1 MAEQAYA
8 YVTLVPV
15 AKGFQGAIQKQL
27 GGLGGI
33 GTKAGS
39 QAGGGFVGGFKKAL
53 GGVAIAGAAA
63 TAALGGVLASG
74 FARLSGIEQAQAKL
88 VGLGNSTEDVAQIMD
103 NALSAVRGTA
113 FGMADAATIAASAV
127 AAGVAPG
134 EELAY
139 YLKTVADS
147 AYIAGAG
154 LGEMGSILNK
164 ATTTGKAGN
173 DVLTQLAERGIP
185 IYQMLAEQAGVAA
198 TEVFDLASQGQ
209 ISSEMLMTALST
221 NLGGAALQSGNTVAG
236 AFANMNASIQRVGAN
251 LLGPS
256 VGYFK
261 DFFLGIIDFLGPV
274 EEKAKVVGQVI
285 GDFLGEKLIPIFS
298 DLKLIGETLGADN
311 VFAKVFDDISA
322 AVSGFFSGGGLESA
336 FATLSDLRYQLFSA
350 IMEAVPEIVNALA
363 AALPEIVSFITTVM
377 IPTMLEHFS
386 LIISQIV
393 TVFAELVP
401 TIIQA
406 IATALPQIATTL
418 LGILPSLITTLLGM
432 VPMLLQTAITL
443 FTALVDAVVQIIP
456 ELVNAIVALLPD
468 IVTSLL
474 SMLPDIIEAAV
485 QLFTAI
491 VEAIPQIVPT
501 LITAVLDLLPEIIDA
516 LISMLPTLI
525 AAAFDL
531 FVGLIEGIHK
541 AMPQILVAVGE
552 LIPQIVTTLIGFIP
566 QLIEAGVEVLKGLVK
581 GIVDNAPRLLGAA
594 INSVGETLV
603 GGVKSFLGIE
613 SPSRVFAAIGEDT
626 INGFIAGI
634 DGKSSDVM
642 ATAEKLGNWITKS
655 LESGEITE
663 RAAAAARTVVDAYT
677 AELSRMETEYNQ
689 LGERLQQ
696 AQDGLATMI
705 EDKANFVASLAD
717 SLSGLNAISVGDDMT
732 WEKALTNLNERVLA
746 TEELSI
752 VTGDLVNLGLNDGLL
767 KQIVEA
773 GAVDFA
779 KSIIDGGAEAVE
791 SLNTMTSKADAAA
804 IDLASRVGAILYD
817 EGIAFGEG
825 LVAETEASMASLSS
839 EMSQVAQTF
848 GTELDKAVTKA
859 ATKAK
864 SIITSAS
871 TAQTNS
877 NPGGPP
883 PQSGNRVALAEGGLV
898 TGPTN
903 ALVGEAGPEVVI
915 PLDRFENMMGL
926 NNGGGKTVN
935 YYAAPNQS
943 IDSEASLFQAM
954 NRAKVVANW

>member
-8 YVTLVPV
+8 YVTLIPV

-33 GTKAGS
+33 GTQAGS

-74 FARLSGIEQAQAKL
+74 FSRLSGIEQAQAKL

-154 LGEMGSILNK
+154 LDEMGSILNK

-198 TEVFDLASQGQ
+198 TEVFDLASEGQ

-236 AFANMNASIQRVGAN
+236 AFANMNAAIQRVGAN

-256 VGYFK
+256 FGYFK
-261 DFFLGIIDFLGPV
+261 DFFLGITALLGPV

-285 GDFLGEKLIPIFS
+285 ADFLGEKLIPYFS

-322 AVSGFFSGGGLESA
+322 AVNGFFSGGGLSNLVTIFLEMRQALLSA
-336 FATLSDLRYQLFSA
+336 FVEILPELLVALSEMLLAIVDSLVKMVPVLLDAALIAFTSLVDALIVVVPTLIQTLVELIPKILTA
-350 IMEAVPEIVNALA
+350 LLEAVPQILNAAITFFMSLVD
-363 AALPEIVSFITTVM
+363 ALIQIIPVLIDTFVGLIPQLVSTV
-377 IPTMLEHFS
+377 LE
-386 LIISQIV
+386 
-393 TVFAELVP
+393 
-401 TIIQA
+401 
-406 IATALPQIATTL
+406 ALPQIIDA
-418 LGILPSLITTLLGM
+418 S
-432 VPMLLQTAITL
+432 ITL
-443 FTALVDAVVQIIP
+443 FTGLIDGLVTMIP
-456 ELVNAIVALLPD
+456 ELL
-468 IVTSLL
+468 
-474 SMLPDIIEAAV
+474 
-485 QLFTAI
+485 TAI
-491 VEAIPQIVPT
+491 I
-501 LITAVLDLLPEIIDA
+501 
-516 LISMLPTLI
+516 
-525 AAAFDL
+525 
-531 FVGLIEGIHK
+531 
-541 AMPQILVAVGE
+541 E
-552 LIPQIVTTLIGFIP
+552 LIPQITNQIVAALPQIIEAAILLFTGLLDGLLKATPQILTAVIGMIP
-566 QLIEAGVEVLKGLVK
+566 AITGALMDNIPKLVEAGVEIVKGLVK
-581 GIVDNAPRLLGAA
+581 GIVDNAPRLLGMAVSS
-594 INSVGETLV
+594 IGNTLV
-603 GGVKSFLGIE
+603 NGVKSFLGIQ

-634 DGKSSDVM
+634 DGKASDVM

-655 LESGEITE
+655 LESGEITA

-677 AELSRMETEYNQ
+677 TELSRMETEYNQ

-705 EDKANFVASLAD
+705 EDKANFVANLAE
-717 SLSGLNAISVGDDMT
+717 SLSGLNAISVGDEMT
-732 WEKALTNLNERVLA
+732 WEKALTNLNERVQA

-791 SLNTMTSKADAAA
+791 ALNTMTSKADAAA
-804 IDLASRVGAILYD
+804 IDLASRVGGILYD

-825 LVAETEASMASLSS
+825 LVAETEASMASLSG

-848 GTELDKAVTKA
+848 GSELDKAVTKA

-864 SIITSAS
+864 NIITGASSAITTPS
-871 TAQTNS
+871 
-877 NPGGPP
+877 GPP
-883 PQSGNRVALAEGGLV
+883 AQNGNRIALAEGGLV